1 MYQLFEI
8 ALKTKEIR
16 LEESLNEI
24 RRLNWYPNGLVLV
37 KDDDGLQ
44 YVLDLTSF
52 TLQCNISDLFPLSEG
67 GWLPEDFLSREELV
81 NSAITEL
88 RKLPFD
94 LEILEIRRTI
104 KHD

>member
-44 YVLDLTSF
+44 YS
-52 TLQCNISDLFPLSEG
+52 
-67 GWLPEDFLSREELV
+67 
-81 NSAITEL
+81 
-88 RKLPFD
+88 
-94 LEILEIRRTI
+94 
-104 KHD
+104 